1 MISKKNKVKVLIVSL
16 LICGIILNSLSSLS
30 YADELN
36 DISRLNSLRIKIE
49 NDIELNGIPN
59 TNDMDELE
67 KIMNSIEEKTI
78 QRTGNN
84 FWIDLGK
91 GYKMRLDSPEPT
103 GNPKY
108 HAHVYKGSK
117 EIASE
122 NADGTKSHGKTL
134 DDIPNKKAR
143 EKAKSNSK
151 WKDYKKKQS
160 KLSEA
165 VKKIKSKYSK
175 SQLKQTQYAKLAKA
189 LVIGVLGFVLFS
201 SMSSWIAFFA
211 II

>member
-1 MISKKNKVKVLIVSL
+1 MILKNNKVKTLATSL
-16 LICGIILNSLSSLS
+16 LIFEISLNLLNNLS

-49 NDIELNGIPN
+49 NDIEKNGVPN
-59 TNDMDELE
+59 SRDMDELE
-67 KIMNSIEEKTI
+67 KIMNLIEEKTI
-78 QRTGNN
+78 QRTGNSLK
-84 FWIDLGK
+84 IDLGK
-91 GYKMRLDSPEPT
+91 GYSMRLDSPEPN

-108 HAHVYKGSK
+108 HAHVYKGKK
-117 EIASE
+117 EVASE

-134 DDIPNKKAR
+134 DDIPDKKAR

-165 VKKIKSKYSK
+165 VKKVKSKYSK
-175 SQLKQTQYAKLAKA
+175 SQLKQTQYVKLAKA
-189 LVIGVLGFVLFS
+189 LLIGVLGFALFS

-211 II
+211 IR